1 MPNEYVKSSATPY
14 AGYRYQTLRG
24 VHILVDWLYSPTLYT
39 QVKFEC
45 DDRSVGPQGLDDLI
59 ALRPDGKFDYWQVKY
74 TPPEAAGEYFLDWEW
89 LTGTSTKSSRS
100 LVQKWAEALRKI
112 PPSQLGEACLITNRA
127 PDRAVA
133 TCLRGE
139 TLDYDL
145 AKPEVQRTL
154 DAQLGGPDEARKFFA
169 ALKIRHSERSYNSLE
184 SDIRARL
191 AGAYDQNGIERLLG
205 RAPNWA
211 NFKNDPPPDGWI
223 TLDVLRGLLSPARPS
238 PMPEDFEV
246 PAGYEVP
253 DQAFHEGLLQTL
265 KSSSGGVYTLVG
277 PPGRGKSTYLSHLCE
292 CLASDSIPF
301 VRHHY
306 FLSLHDRTADRLSP
320 YLVAL
325 SLLGQI
331 EREHSDANA
340 PTDKSEQL
348 SQALAACGDHYAM
361 TRVPFVVVVDGLDHV
376 WRDNY
381 GDKRPL
387 DDVFKQLLPLP
398 PNVVLLV
405 GTQPVEDAKLPQRLL
420 TECPRANWLELPRM
434 TGHAVYGYLHRQVM
448 SGRWQLSPSAISD
461 ELADQAKALFE
472 LTLGH
477 PLHLIYSV
485 EALLHATSQPTTYHI
500 EQLPTCP
507 GEDIRAYYGELWSA
521 LSYEQK
527 DVLHLMCGLPF
538 RWPEHAF
545 TEMSQPGARG
555 LSTKGVEHLLYETE
569 TGLSP
574 FHQSLIVF
582 VSEQSDH
589 VSQVKL
595 LLPQAAQWLMTSAA
609 PVLRNSWLW
618 SVQANMGD
626 ATSLRTGVTRDWI
639 LDRLTEGYPAQTFV
653 RMLTEAEVSAF
664 SLLNYAETYQHRSLK
679 TRLLN
684 GPEFQLDDAPR
695 LMQQAWALSQ
705 DDSVV
710 QDARVSR
717 HELSTSQLTNLGI
730 ALYRRGKDQQAYDVV
745 NYARQRWNTELKF
758 QSGRHQRETY
768 TEAARLAR
776 ALALSRAF
784 DCDNEVSN
792 VLFDKRPPVMAK
804 ELCLGLVETGDL
816 TALMS
821 IREVTHSPPRAE
833 VLETSATRLA
843 AASGANLVAWSEFR
857 GFVHSSMAAIFGW
870 IWGAPMASLP
880 SRPLHIGFASSVD
893 WVAQQRRFSKLVTDW
908 FMKSLAVELYAEGDF
923 SWLPAPEFSDRE
935 NLAEYLTHLE
945 SFAARVADSLR
956 SHAPVPFEAI
966 FEHFS
971 EIKAPTRCSYQNAQV
986 YRDFR
991 KALVEVAIDL
1001 HFLSSTFGGDKTVS
1015 LAALNTAR
1023 QSHWFSQPNLPEKLL
1038 DVRLLV
1044 LSSEAARDVLSVECV
1059 RLLTELQETSVI
1071 ADGLVTLCEMARM
1084 HGELDE
1090 ARRLC
1095 RLAWDIT
1102 IGYGHRKDSALDS
1115 ALTAIEYLADADPT
1129 SARRLLSTLAPQIAN
1144 VTEYTDGSG
1153 TRHIPGYAA
1162 KLLAK
1167 LDRPAMVELYS
1178 EHVALGDWS
1187 DAQICM
1193 KHFLRSASEATPE
1206 LTALTRTGLSEDEY
1220 RESKDASPLEKSI
1233 AASAASFVGA
1243 ASDTVAVTSDSTSSL
1258 TPSQSFL
1265 GKPEEYPPLRFQQ
1278 LLTDLRDSGV
1288 FGRDFLVR
1296 WFDYWKAKG
1305 RGSALL
1311 RALRPI
1317 ALRDGEY
1324 RSDCHYVLD
1333 RLLALSL
1340 ELNGANDS
1348 TFEIAVKAQIANFG
1362 WGAYFESVEDSEARL
1377 NMVARHF
1384 ASRADEFIAK
1394 STKNQLMTR
1403 DNPSSIVVP
1412 GEKLVFFL
1420 VKIGR
1425 TVEAVALAQAMVDCI
1440 VAETSSLVLRQPT
1453 WTS

>member
-24 VHILVDWLYSPTLYT
+24 VHILVDWLCSPTLYT

-127 PDRAVA
+127 PDRDVA
-133 TCLRGE
+133 ACLRGE
-139 TLDYDL
+139 NLDYDL

-154 DAQLGGPDEARKFFA
+154 DAQLGGPNEARKFFA
-169 ALKIRHSERSYNSLE
+169 ELKIRHSERSYNSLD

-191 AGAYDQNGIERLLG
+191 VGLAYDQDGIERLLG

-253 DQAFHEGLLQTL
+253 DQAFHEGLLQAL

-277 PPGRGKSTYLSHLCE
+277 PPGRGKSTYLSYLCE
-292 CLASDSIPF
+292 NLASDSIPF

-320 YLVAL
+320 YSVAL

-340 PTDKSEQL
+340 PTDKSELL
-348 SQALAACGDHYAM
+348 SQALAVCGDHYAK
-361 TRVPFVVVVDGLDHV
+361 TSVPFVVIVDGLDHV

-420 TECPRANWLELPRM
+420 TECPRADWLELPRM
-434 TGHAVYGYLHRQVM
+434 TGHAVYDYLHRQVM
-448 SGRWQLSPSAISD
+448 SGRWKLRPSALGD
-461 ELADQAKALFE
+461 ELAEPAKALFE
-472 LTLGH
+472 LTHGH

-485 EALLHATSQPTTYHI
+485 EALLHTTSQPTNYDI
-500 EQLPTCP
+500 QRLPSCP
-507 GEDIRAYYGELWSA
+507 GEDIRAYYGVLWSA

-527 DVLHLMCGLPF
+527 DVLHLMCDLPF
-538 RWPEHAF
+538 RWPQYAF
-545 TEMSQPGARG
+545 AEMSRPGERG
-555 LSTKGVEHLLYETE
+555 LSLKGVEHLLYETDA
-569 TGLSP
+569 GLSP

-582 VSEQSDH
+582 VREHSDH
-589 VSQVKL
+589 ISQVSL

-609 PVLRNSWLW
+609 AVLRNSWLW
-618 SVQANMGD
+618 SVQAKMGD
-626 ATSLRTGVTRDWI
+626 ATSLRTGVTRDWV
-639 LDRLTEGYPAQTFV
+639 LDRLAEGYPAQTLV

-664 SLLNYAETYQHRSLK
+664 SFRNYAETYQHRSLK
-679 TRLLN
+679 IRLLN
-684 GPEFQLDDAPR
+684 GPEFQIDEAPR
-695 LMQQAWALSQ
+695 LMQEAWALSQ

-710 QDARVSR
+710 QDTWVSR
-717 HELSTSQLTNLGI
+717 HELPTSQLANLGI
-730 ALYRRGKDQQAYDVV
+730 ALHRRGKDQQAYEVA
-745 NYARQRWNTELKF
+745 NYARHRWNTELKF
-758 QSGRHQRETY
+758 QRGRHQRETY
-768 TEAARLAR
+768 TEAAQLAR
-776 ALALSRAF
+776 VLVLSRAF
-784 DCDNEVSN
+784 DCDSEVSN
-792 VLFDKRPPVMAK
+792 SRFDKRRLVMAR
-804 ELCLGLVETGDL
+804 EFCLGLVEVGDL

-821 IREVTHSPPRAE
+821 IREVTHSPPHAE

-843 AASGANLVAWSEFR
+843 AANGANLAAWSEFK
-857 GFVHSSMAAIFGW
+857 GFAHSSMAAVFGR
-870 IWGAPMASLP
+870 ICGVSIASLP
-880 SRPLHIGFASSVD
+880 SRPLHIGFASEPD
-893 WVAQQRRFSKLVTDW
+893 WDTQQRCFHTLVTEW
-908 FMKSLAVELYAEGDF
+908 FMKSLAVELYAEGEF
-923 SWLPAPEFSDRE
+923 SWLPVPDFPDQE
-935 NLAEYLTHLE
+935 NLAEYLTHLG
-945 SFAARVADSLR
+945 SFAARVADYLR
-956 SHAPVPFEAI
+956 SHTPVPFEAV

-971 EIKAPTRCSYQNAQV
+971 EIDAPIRCSYRNSQA

-1001 HFLSSTFGGDKTVS
+1001 HLLGSTLGGDKTVS
-1015 LAALNTAR
+1015 LAALNRAR
-1023 QSHWFSQPNLPEKLL
+1023 QSHWLALHNVPEKLL

-1044 LSSEAARDVLSVECV
+1044 LSSEAARGVLIDERV
-1059 RLLTELQETSVI
+1059 RLLTELQETSMI
-1071 ADGLVTLCEMARM
+1071 ADGLVTLCEMAGM
-1084 HGELDE
+1084 YGELEE

-1115 ALTAIEYLADADPT
+1115 ALTAIEYLTDADPT
-1129 SARRLLSTLAPQIAN
+1129 SARRLLSILAPQIAN
-1144 VTEYTDGSG
+1144 VSEYTDGSG
-1153 TRHIPGYAA
+1153 TRHIPAYAA
-1162 KLLAK
+1162 RLLAK

-1187 DAQICM
+1187 DAQTCM
-1193 KHFLRSASEATPE
+1193 KHFLQSASEATPE

-1220 RESKDASPLEKSI
+1220 HESKDASPLEKSI
-1233 AASAASFVGA
+1233 AASASSFVGA
-1243 ASDTVAVTSDSTSSL
+1243 NSDTVVATSDDTPSL
-1258 TPSQSFL
+1258 TPSQSFA
-1265 GKPEEYPPLRFQQ
+1265 GKPEDYPPSQFEKLH
-1278 LLTDLRDSGV
+1278 TDLRDSGV
-1288 FGRDFLVR
+1288 FGREFLVA
-1296 WFDYWKAKG
+1296 WFEYWKAKG
-1305 RGSALL
+1305 RSSALL
-1311 RALRPI
+1311 RHLRPI
-1317 ALRDGEY
+1317 ALRDEEG
-1324 RSDCHYVLD
+1324 RSDARYVLD
-1333 RLLALSL
+1333 QLLAVSFEL
-1340 ELNGANDS
+1340 EGATDA
-1348 TFEIAVKAQIANFG
+1348 TFEIAVKAQIANSG
-1362 WGAYFESVEDSEARL
+1362 WGAYFESAENSEARL
-1377 NMVARHF
+1377 SAVARNF
-1384 ASRADEFIAK
+1384 ASRGDEFISK
-1394 STKNQLMTR
+1394 SSKNWLMTR

-1420 VKIGR
+1420 VKLGR
-1425 TVEAVALAQAMVDCI
+1425 TGEAVALAQVMVDCI
-1440 VAETSSLVLRQPT
+1440 VAETSSLVLRQPA
-1453 WTS
+1453 WS